1 MTFMLARFELISS
14 EKKERML
21 TLDDHH
27 YQGNGK
33 HRKLKDPLLNRT
45 QVRARPSSESSG
57 DLL

>member
-1 MTFMLARFELISS
+1 MLARFELISS

-45 QVRARPSSESSG
+45 QVRARHSSESSG